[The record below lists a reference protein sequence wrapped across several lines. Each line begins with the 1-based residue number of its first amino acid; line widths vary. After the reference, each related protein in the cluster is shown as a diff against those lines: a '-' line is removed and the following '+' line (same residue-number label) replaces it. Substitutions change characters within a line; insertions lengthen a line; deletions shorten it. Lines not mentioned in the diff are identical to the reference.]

1 MWLKYQFVHQM
12 RYSIIIKFNL
22 LMVFH
27 IHSTIFFS
35 NQKTFLLKQTHLT
48 FFEETPVIVEMDLP
62 NKWQH
67 IHIIGCQIMDQPG
80 LSVDRFQHP

>member
-12 RYSIIIKFNL
+12 KYSIIIKFNL

-27 IHSTIFFS
+27 IHGTIFFS

-48 FFEETPVIVEMDLP
+48 FFEETPVIIGIIRP

-67 IHIIGCQIMDQPG
+67 IHIIGFQIMDQPG